1 MSDLRMPDGVAV
13 SHAADRD
20 RWLWAGGT
28 VFDVVLGGEHTGGS
42 LALLDQPARQGD
54 ATPVHVHRGEA
65 EAFYVIEGAITAWAG
80 DAALTIG
87 SGGGVHLPAGL
98 PHAIRVDTVQAR
110 IIVLTAPAGFADFV
124 RAAGVRS
131 EGDIP
136 AAWEFDVERIMAA
149 APQYDIDIVGPPPR
163 G

>member
-1 MSDLRMPDGVAV
+1 
-13 SHAADRD
+13 
-20 RWLWAGGT
+20 
-28 VFDVVLGGEHTGGS
+28 
-42 LALLDQPARQGD
+42 
-54 ATPVHVHRGEA
+54 
-65 EAFYVIEGAITAWAG
+65 
-80 DAALTIG
+80 
-87 SGGGVHLPAGL
+87 SGGAVHLPAGL

-149 APQYDIDIVGPPPR
+149 APRHDIDIVGPPPR